1 MVRELTEIVLMEIK
15 TLEDLLALLEEQ
27 YNYIMKKD
35 VFALE
40 DIVEKI
46 KLSNKEIAKQEVSRR
61 QLVGNE
67 KMQDVINKSNDKDL
81 DLAYREI
88 KKVIENVR
96 LQKETNELLIKQ
108 QISFNAQIL
117 NVINP
122 KREIKT
128 YNSYGSL
135 SK

>member
-1 MVRELTEIVLMEIK
+1 MVKELTEIMLMEKK
-15 TLEDLLALLEEQ
+15 TLEDLLVLLEEQ

-46 KLSNKEIAKQEVSRR
+46 KLSNKEIAKQEVNRR

-67 KMQDVINKSNDKDL
+67 KMQDIINNSNDKDL
-81 DLAYREI
+81 SLAYRET
-88 KKVIENVR
+88 KKIIESVR
-96 LQKETNELLIKQ
+96 QQKDTNELLIKQ

-117 NVINP
+117 NIINP

>member
-1 MVRELTEIVLMEIK
+1 
-15 TLEDLLALLEEQ
+15 
-27 YNYIMKKD
+27 MKKD

>member
-88 KKVIENVR
+88 KKVIEDVR